1 MNFVLGLPR
10 SQGGKDSIFIIVDRC
25 SKMTHFIAREFKLR
39 EKQLTIPEK
48 KKKST
53 AACPLREKIAQTPCH
68 GQQIII
74 YQTKHTQVCSASFW

>member
-39 EKQLTIPEK
+39 EKQLSIPEK
-48 KKKST
+48 KKK
-53 AACPLREKIAQTPCH
+53 REKKIKMRVRKRKKR
-68 GQQIII
+68 IKKK
-74 YQTKHTQVCSASFW
+74 TKTRKIRK